1 MTSNLWR
8 SALTTG
14 ALCVLMTAPMLASA
28 QTSAAQTSAAK
39 KELIA
44 KVVQLQQGGVEG
56 IARSLVEQPAM
67 AMLQQ
72 AGQVLQTR
80 IAPDKREALAKEIQA
95 DVRKYVEETNPLL
108 RDKALKMAP
117 AVMGPLLDEKFTEDE
132 LKQLVGWLES
142 PIVRRYQQLT
152 PEIQKGLSEKLVAET
167 RSLVE
172 PKLQA
177 LDRSVTGRLGL
188 PPPAKAA
195 SAPAKK

>member
-8 SALTTG
+8 SALATG

-28 QTSAAQTSAAK
+28 EPSAAK

-80 IAPDKREALAKEIQA
+80 IAPEKREALAKEIQA

-108 RDKALKMAP
+108 RDKALKLAP
-117 AVMGPLLDEKFTEDE
+117 GVMGPLLEEKFTEDE

-142 PIVRRYQQLT
+142 PVVRRYQQLT

>member
-8 SALTTG
+8 SALMTG
-14 ALCVLMTAPMLASA
+14 ALSVLMTTPTFVSA
-28 QTSAAQTSAAK
+28 ETSAAK

-44 KVVQLQQGGVEG
+44 KVVQLQQGGVDG

-67 AMLQQ
+67 AMMQQ

-80 IAPDKREALAKEIQA
+80 IAPDKREAMAKAIQA
-95 DVRKYVEETNPLL
+95 DIRKYVEETTPLL
-108 RDKALKMAP
+108 RDKATKLAP

-142 PIVRRYQQLT
+142 PVVRRYQQLS

-167 RSLVE
+167 RAQVE

-177 LDRSVTGRLGL
+177 LDRSVSGRLGL
-188 PPPAKAA
+188 PTAPSKADQ
-195 SAPAKK
+195 APAKK

>member
-14 ALCVLMTAPMLASA
+14 ALCVLMTAPMLAS
-28 QTSAAQTSAAK
+28 AQTSAAK

-132 LKQLVGWLES
+132 LRQLVGWLES
-142 PIVRRYQQLT
+142 PIVRRYQQMT

>member
-14 ALCVLMTAPMLASA
+14 AVCVLMTAPMLVSA
-28 QTSAAQTSAAK
+28 QTSATK
-39 KELIA
+39 KELVA
-44 KVVQLQQGGVEG
+44 KVVQLQQNGVEG

-67 AMLQQ
+67 AMMQQ
-72 AGQVLQTR
+72 AGMVLQTR
-80 IAPDKREALAKEIQA
+80 IAPDKREAIAKDIQA
-95 DVRKYVEETNPLL
+95 DIRKYVEELNPVL
-108 RDKALKMAP
+108 RDKALKLAP
-117 AVMGPLLDEKFTEDE
+117 GVMGPLLEEKFTEDE

-142 PIVRRYQQLT
+142 PVVRRYQQLT

>member
-14 ALCVLMTAPMLASA
+14 ALCVLMAAPTLASA
-28 QTSAAQTSAAK
+28 ETSAAK

-67 AMLQQ
+67 ALMQQ

-80 IAPDKREALAKEIQA
+80 IAPEKRDAMAKEIQA

-117 AVMGPLLDEKFTEDE
+117 GVMGPLLEEKFTEDE
-132 LKQLVGWLES
+132 LKQLVSWLES
-142 PIVRRYQQLT
+142 PVIRRYQQLT

-167 RSLVE
+167 RPIVE

-177 LDRSVTGRLGL
+177 LDRSVSGRLGL
-188 PPPAKAA
+188 PPPPAKGA

>member
-14 ALCVLMTAPMLASA
+14 ALCVLMTAPMLVSA
-28 QTSAAQTSAAK
+28 QTSPAK

-80 IAPDKREALAKEIQA
+80 IAPEKREALAKEIQA

-108 RDKALKMAP
+108 RDKALKLAP
-117 AVMGPLLDEKFTEDE
+117 GVMGPLLDEKFTEDE

-142 PIVRRYQQLT
+142 PVVRRYQQLT

>member
-14 ALCVLMTAPMLASA
+14 ALCVLMTAPALV
-28 QTSAAQTSAAK
+28 AAETSAAK

-67 AMLQQ
+67 ALMQQ

-80 IAPDKREALAKEIQA
+80 IAPEKREEMAKAIQA
-95 DVRKYVEETNPLL
+95 DIRKYVEETNPLL

-117 AVMGPLLDEKFTEDE
+117 GVMGPLLEEKFTEDE
-132 LKQLVGWLES
+132 LKQLVSWLES
-142 PIVRRYQQLT
+142 PVVRRYQQLT

-177 LDRSVTGRLGL
+177 LDRSVSGRLGL
-188 PPPAKAA
+188 PPPGKGA
-195 SAPAKK
+195 SAPAAAPAKK

>member
-14 ALCVLMTAPMLASA
+14 ALCVLMTAPMLVSA
-28 QTSAAQTSAAK
+28 QTSATK
-39 KELIA
+39 KELVA
-44 KVVQLQQGGVEG
+44 KVVQLQQNGVEG

-67 AMLQQ
+67 AMMQQ
-72 AGQVLQTR
+72 AGMVLQTR
-80 IAPDKREALAKEIQA
+80 IAPDKREAIAKDVQA
-95 DVRKYVEETNPLL
+95 DIRKYVEELNPVL
-108 RDKALKMAP
+108 RDKALKLAP
-117 AVMGPLLDEKFTEDE
+117 GVMGPLLEEKFTEDE

-142 PIVRRYQQLT
+142 PVVRRYQQLT

>member
-1 MTSNLWR
+1 MTSKLWR

-14 ALCVLMTAPMLASA
+14 ALCALMTAPMLASA
-28 QTSAAQTSAAK
+28 QSSAAK

-67 AMLQQ
+67 ALMQQ

-80 IAPDKREALAKEIQA
+80 IAPEKREAMAKEIQA
-95 DVRKYVEETNPLL
+95 DIRKYVEETNPLL
-108 RDKALKMAP
+108 RDKALKLAP
-117 AVMGPLLDEKFTEDE
+117 GVMGPLLEEKFTEDE

-142 PIVRRYQQLT
+142 PVVRRYQQLT

-167 RSLVE
+167 RALVE

-177 LDRSVTGRLGL
+177 LDRSVSTRLGV
-188 PPPAKAA
+188 PPPAKGA